1 MVRFTPA
8 VYKFLLEEMCSLDDL
23 RAEDPTLHEYVTT
36 TQSTLSVFVC
46 VVCVVCVCACRS
58 KEKNTDYNVY
68 VLHTHTLI

>member
-8 VYKFLLEEMCSLDDL
+8 VYKFLLEEKCSLDDL
-23 RAEDPTLHEYVTT
+23 RVEDPTLHEYVT
-36 TQSTLSVFVC
+36 QSTFSVFVY